1 MREAVVPEHWRDF
14 YEATRVPAAL
24 RDGDRPY
31 VTGHTGDDAEGN
43 FSPDAE
49 GQIRQTFRNVG
60 ATLAAAGVGW
70 DAVVELHS
78 YHVGLQAQAD
88 ELLAVAAEFLP
99 DPYPAWTAV
108 GVTELIDEGAIVE
121 ISCVAAVSPRPH
133 RGIVDPAA
141 RPL

>member
-1 MREAVVPEHWRDF
+1 MVREAVVPEHWQGF

-24 RDGDRPY
+24 RDGDRLY

-43 FSPDAE
+43 FAPDAE
-49 GQIRQTFRNVG
+49 GQIRQTFRKV
-60 ATLAAAGVGW
+60 ATTLAAAGAGW
-70 DAVVELHS
+70 DDVVELHS

-99 DPYPAWTAV
+99 DPYPVWTAL

-121 ISCVAAVSPRPH
+121 ISCVAAMSSSPPS
-133 RGIVDPAA
+133 GMS
-141 RPL
+141 